1 MQNAN
6 LSYSLLQRVLI
17 SLEKQGLVKKTEY
30 LLKVRNRDRRTTRV
44 YELTTKG
51 EQVLRYL
58 RNVDS
63 IIQVGSSEMNP
74 YLKLRNSNKN
84 LFFSE

>member
-17 SLEKQGLVKKTEY
+17 SLEKQGLVKKTECM
-30 LLKVRNRDRRTTRV
+30 LKVRSRDRRTTRV

-63 IIQVGSSEMNP
+63 VIQVGSNKLGSYP
-74 YLKLRNSNKN
+74 KLRNSNTDIFLSK
-84 LFFSE
+84 

>member
-17 SLEKQGLVKKTEY
+17 SLEKQKLVKKTDCM
-30 LLKVRNRDRRTTRV
+30 LKVRNRDRRTTRV

-63 IIQVGSSEMNP
+63 VIQVGSSKLGSYP
-74 YLKLRNSNKN
+74 KLRNSNTDI
-84 LFFSE
+84 FFSK